1 MPTPALEL
9 LQVTGGGEGQGQ
21 GREAAAAA
29 ALRLHDQERGRPP
42 RGRLPVAQVRPEGRQ
57 EQPIP
62 QVRTSLPTHTYIHT
76 CTASSIYSYP
86 TAHCTART
94 SLPYPCL
101 HELMVQPRVV

>member
-9 LQVTGGGEGQGQ
+9 LQVSGGEGQGQ

-62 QVRTSLPTHTYIHT
+62 QVRSIIPTHTYIHAQHVST
-76 CTASSIYSYP
+76 IQLPY
-86 TAHCTART
+86 CTARCT
-94 SLPYPCL
+94 RLSPILTPCL
-101 HELMVQPRVV
+101 HELMVEGATV